1 MSKDYYPSIFLISD
15 GSFLLKIHVHV
26 EAIRSLLSLIF
37 ATKVVLK
44 IGEYINNSFHLAWK
58 QARISVHHL
67 FQEANSFLRA

>member
-44 IGEYINNSFHLAWK
+44 IGEYK
-58 QARISVHHL
+58 Q
-67 FQEANSFLRA
+67 